1 MKNYFCARPMRRLL
15 SLAVLLCVLAGLF
28 GPTSAVKPVRA
39 ACTWGDIICEMQDAM
54 KQLLDQYVTP
64 LKAWVQLQS
73 YKALYGIEY
82 NIAHVAAD
90 FMWAISRVLTT
101 ASVGIG
107 ILNQW
112 IAVNFF
118 QPMIQMTST
127 TMKPIVGVFLFAALC
142 VLGISY
148 LLAAFIRLNVVSLR
162 SVIVWWIAGGF
173 FFSLGPSFYLSMRNL
188 NQALSSVFQGSAVD
202 VLKGQNPFQQ
212 LAGGDAQASNP
223 IYAMTPLCS
232 NFNGYLNSAKGV
244 INGLDVS
251 LSFQKADGY
260 DVIGG
265 GTKCLGGG
273 DTLDLP
279 RRWFDANGFFDAAK
293 APGSWPPMVT
303 CPANANPC
311 DYDGLVQVEVAKMQA
326 SVNLTFA
333 GIMREWQSIPLG
345 WFAVTEQ
352 LVGLCLICAQG
363 LTFISF
369 ACAILFA
376 FFRRTEPIAMAIV
389 DQWLSLIV
397 QSIVIALVQG
407 MTLALYLAAA
417 KSGSP
422 LVTMAVSTAALVFMI
437 ILVVSGLKAVWSSF
451 NKLFEAF
458 GQASG
463 GVFLSPGQA
472 GGMVAGA
479 AIAAGTGGASLAA
492 GAVSAAGSV
501 AGGVQALNSGAT
513 WAQAAGVTM
522 GGSKALDGAAYHLAK
537 LPGLRDTALG
547 ESASQYIEGA
557 SARQVGKSLL
567 GAVPGVGGAA
577 SRLGGASLGAALL
590 TDRNPDHA
598 EAVVDENG
606 KATWQQ
612 PMLQKSTEKRMS
624 GLLSSPTWN
633 PGTVSKTGRGGLPL
647 HEANGTPVRKGD
659 IPAEAAD
666 PQHGWGRGEVFTA
679 ASASQTTPT
688 PNNPHSPNPL
698 NSPPVSTS
706 SNPNGVPGN
715 PVTATNTLIPNASS
729 SALPV
734 QPPGVEGRLNVSGAN
749 PVAEIMGR
757 TIDTLHGQ
765 NATTGQQGSNNEQ
778 VATAMAGVMGIS
790 PVQRD
795 GKTVTPIEGRLNRYQ
810 MFADQALTMGLTGA
824 DSTQV
829 LREAKAN
836 PDGHLLPDTRDRLI
850 RQQHEERGESWA
862 DSVQHV
868 QSLENSARMVPA
880 SITAYG
886 TREMDVPPAETA
898 GQPIRLSPAGSKN
911 STVIFTP
918 AAPTAAAPPVF
929 LSSIPPAQPP
939 TASAQP
945 IIFSPTPPAS
955 GTPPALDGMK
965 AADKPDRPLATDATS
980 AKSNPLQPETNQ

>member
-1 MKNYFCARPMRRLL
+1 MLQVL
-15 SLAVLLCVLAGLF
+15 SLPC
-28 GPTSAVKPVRA
+28 
-39 ACTWGDIICEMQDAM
+39 I
-54 KQLLDQYVTP
+54 
-64 LKAWVQLQS
+64 LKA
-73 YKALYGIEY
+73 
-82 NIAHVAAD
+82 
-90 FMWAISRVLTT
+90 
-101 ASVGIG
+101 
-107 ILNQW
+107 
-112 IAVNFF
+112 
-118 QPMIQMTST
+118 
-127 TMKPIVGVFLFAALC
+127 
-142 VLGISY
+142 
-148 LLAAFIRLNVVSLR
+148 
-162 SVIVWWIAGGF
+162 
-173 FFSLGPSFYLSMRNL
+173 
-188 NQALSSVFQGSAVD
+188 
-202 VLKGQNPFQQ
+202 
-212 LAGGDAQASNP
+212 
-223 IYAMTPLCS
+223 
-232 NFNGYLNSAKGV
+232 
-244 INGLDVS
+244 
-251 LSFQKADGY
+251 
-260 DVIGG
+260 
-265 GTKCLGGG
+265 
-273 DTLDLP
+273 P
-279 RRWFDANGFFDAAK
+279 R
-293 APGSWPPMVT
+293 SWPPIVT
-303 CPANANPC
+303 CPANTKPF
-311 DYDGLVQVEVAKMQA
+311 DYDGLVQSEVAKMQA
-326 SVNLTFA
+326 AVNLTFA

-376 FFRRTEPIAMAIV
+376 FFRRTELIAMAIV

-422 LVTMAVSTAALVFMI
+422 LVTMAVSTAALVFMV

-479 AIAAGTGGASLAA
+479 AVAAGTGGASLAA
-492 GAVSAAGSV
+492 GAVSTAGSV

-547 ESASQYIEGA
+547 EAANQYVEGA
-557 SARQVGKSLL
+557 SVRQAGKSLL

-598 EAVVDENG
+598 EAVIDENG

-612 PMLQKSTEKRMS
+612 PMLQKAAEKRMS
-624 GLLSSPTWN
+624 SLLSSPTWS

-647 HEANGTPVRKGD
+647 HEADGAPVRKGD
-659 IPAEAAD
+659 IPGETAD

-679 ASASQTTPT
+679 VSPSQTTQP
-688 PNNPHSPNPL
+688 PNNPNSANAP
-698 NSPPVSTS
+698 NSPPNTS
-706 SNPNGVPGN
+706 AGTSNNPNGVPAN
-715 PVTATNTLIPNASS
+715 PGTATSAFTQNVSNSASTANPS
-729 SALPV
+729 
-734 QPPGVEGRLNVSGAN
+734 GVEGRLNVSGAN
-749 PVAEIMGR
+749 PIAEIMGR

-765 NATTGQQGSNNEQ
+765 NVTTGQQGANNEQ
-778 VATAMAGVMGIS
+778 VATAMAGVMGMS
-790 PVQRD
+790 PIQRD

-836 PDGHLLPDTRDRLI
+836 PNGHLLPVTRDRLI
-850 RQQHEERGESWA
+850 RQQHEARGESWA

-886 TREMDVPPAETA
+886 TRAMDAPPAETA
-898 GQPIRLSPAGSKN
+898 GQPIRLSPADSKN

-918 AAPTAAAPPVF
+918 VAPVAAPPIVLPPAPTAAAPPVI
-929 LSSIPPAQPP
+929 LSPIQSTQPP
-939 TASAQP
+939 TVPAQP
-945 IIFSPTPPAS
+945 IIFSPTPSSS
-955 GTPPALDGMK
+955 GTPSALDGLK
-965 AADKPDRPLATDATS
+965 AADKPERPLAIDAAP
-980 AKSNPLQPETNQ
+980 AKPNPLQSEAKQ